1 VLNYKFR
8 FLIVLFGGVVIFS
21 SCNKKPESIGLDL
34 VDHSKL
40 PVFDTTFSVVAYSTV
55 EDSVVTDETSI
66 NLLGSQY
73 TENFGLT
80 VASIYTHL
88 RLLGLSPDFGDDPQL
103 DSAFL
108 TLVYSGYYGDT
119 LTPQTIKIY
128 EVIEDFYKDSTYYS
142 TDKFNVSDVELANFT
157 FYPYPTDSVT
167 INDSTE
173 VSAQINIPLN
183 ELFVNKIFYPD
194 VDSALVSNDKFLEY
208 FKGIYI
214 TVDSMASPGEGAI
227 LYFNLMN
234 ARSKVTI
241 YYNDSLTYNL
251 VFNTN
256 SARIGN
262 FHHNYGKSLNPNFRS
277 QILDHDTLIGTE
289 NLYLQGLAGVKTII
303 KMPSISAWVN
313 LNNYAINDAK
323 LTIPVSDYPEELT
336 PASRLVL
343 FKLNESSE
351 LEFTDDQ
358 LEGDNYFGGSFND
371 STDFYQ
377 FRLSFYMQDL
387 LNGTPDYGLVMLISG
402 KTTNA
407 NEVRLSGT
415 EPGITDPSMMNLKIV
430 YTKLNNKN

>member
-1 VLNYKFR
+1 
-8 FLIVLFGGVVIFS
+8 
-21 SCNKKPESIGLDL
+21 
-34 VDHSKL
+34 
-40 PVFDTTFSVVAYSTV
+40 
-55 EDSVVTDETSI
+55 
-66 NLLGSQY
+66 
-73 TENFGLT
+73 
-80 VASIYTHL
+80 
-88 RLLGLSPDFGDDPQL
+88 
-103 DSAFL
+103 
-108 TLVYSGYYGDT
+108 
-119 LTPQTIKIY
+119 
-128 EVIEDFYKDSTYYS
+128 
-142 TDKFNVSDVELANFT
+142 
-157 FYPYPTDSVT
+157 
-167 INDSTE
+167 
-173 VSAQINIPLN
+173 
-183 ELFVNKIFYPD
+183 
-194 VDSALVSNDKFLEY
+194 
-208 FKGIYI
+208 
-214 TVDSMASPGEGAI
+214 
-227 LYFNLMN
+227 
-234 ARSKVTI
+234 VTI

-277 QILDHDTLIGTE
+277 QILDHDTTAGTE

-313 LNNYAINDAK
+313 SNNYAINDAK
-323 LTIPVSDYPEELT
+323 LTIPVSEYAEELT
-336 PASRLVL
+336 PANRLVL
-343 FKLNESSE
+343 FKLNETGD
-351 LEFTDDQ
+351 LVFTDDQ